1 MPHFDS
7 MIQQKI
13 LLKRKLLQNQ
23 AVVNLLCNVGNN
35 VAEFEDFKT
44 GSKSPAE
51 PLIKTHFYVPGTQT
65 DDKNFITMRSRVVYT
80 DSNVIKETGITVYI
94 ICNEHQIDLLQGSR
108 ADLLADEVD
117 RILNNGDKPLFGLG
131 GIKLSTADEVQFN
144 EGYSL
149 GDGSNAIGI
158 ETSEPETIAEK
169 KLQIGNAIEMFY
181 ELVVETISLFAVSN
195 DAEILMTLNAG
206 MKRYRLL
213 SDLDDKTLAEI
224 DDMTLEELDFVVL
237 A

>member
-23 AVVNLLCNVGNN
+23 EVVNLLCNTGNN
-35 VAEFEDFKT
+35 VEEFKDFRT

-51 PLIKTHFYVPGTQT
+51 PLIKTHFYVPGTQS

-80 DSNVIKETGITVYI
+80 DSNVVKETAITVYI

-131 GIKLSTADEVQFN
+131 GIILSTADEVQFN
-144 EGYSL
+144 EGYS
-149 GDGSNAIGI
+149 GW
-158 ETSEPETIAEK
+158 
-169 KLQIGNAIEMFY
+169 QIPYVTHEMNR
-181 ELVVETISLFAVSN
+181 EASI
-195 DAEILMTLNAG
+195 
-206 MKRYRLL
+206 
-213 SDLDDKTLAEI
+213 I
-224 DDMTLEELDFVVL
+224 D
-237 A
+237 